1 MSNNTELNNRDQ
13 DINALKLTINNL
25 KQENKQLLESNEQLK
40 IMDSK
45 LKDFINIAAHELR
58 TPIMP
63 ILSVLEISEYDL
75 KGEGGG
81 VGQLE
86 EKNEVV
92 LTKQQFQSLKYNANR
107 LEKLAFNILD
117 LAKIENNTL
126 SLNKEQFSLV
136 DVITDSTQEFQRE
149 IKRTYKKLEIVVH
162 IHVREQDQQQKQQQ
176 RFVVKADKNRIIQ
189 VIYNLLNNAL
199 KFAESKVYVTIEK
212 DCNDAVVTVKDD
224 GSGIDDKVMS
234 RLFTRFATTTSSQGT
249 GLGLFISKVIIEAH
263 HGRIWAENN
272 NDNNNSSDNIKE
284 AKGATFGF
292 SLPLHVS

>member
-1 MSNNTELNNRDQ
+1 MSNNTEINNRDQ
-13 DINALKLTINNL
+13 DINALKSAINNL
-25 KQENKQLLESNEQLK
+25 KQENKRLLESNEQLK
-40 IMDSK
+40 IVNSK

-63 ILSVLEISEYDL
+63 ILSVLEIAEYDL
-75 KGEGGG
+75 EGGG
-81 VGQLE
+81 GQLE
-86 EKNEVV
+86 GKNEIV
-92 LTKQQFQSLKYNANR
+92 LTKQQFQCLKYNANR
-107 LEKLAFNILD
+107 LEKLACNILD
-117 LAKIENNTL
+117 LAKIENNIL

-149 IKRTYKKLEIVVH
+149 IRITDKKLQLVFH
-162 IHVREQDQQQKQQQ
+162 NHVREQDQQQQKQQ
-176 RFVVKADKNRIIQ
+176 RFVIKADKNRIIQ

-212 DCNDAVVTVKDD
+212 DCNDAVVTIKDD

>member
-1 MSNNTELNNRDQ
+1 MSNNTEINNRDQ
-13 DINALKLTINNL
+13 DINALKSTINNL

-40 IMDSK
+40 IVDNK
-45 LKDFINIAAHELR
+45 LRDFINIAAHELR

-63 ILSVLEISEYDL
+63 ILSVLEIAEYDL
-75 KGEGGG
+75 EEGGGG
-81 VGQLE
+81 VGQLKD
-86 EKNEVV
+86 KNEVV
-92 LTKQQFQSLKYNANR
+92 LTKQQFQYLKYNANR
-107 LEKLAFNILD
+107 LEKLASNILD

-149 IKRTYKKLEIVVH
+149 IKRTNKKLEIVVH

-176 RFVVKADKNRIIQ
+176 KFVLKADKNRIIQ

-249 GLGLFISKVIIEAH
+249 GLGLFISKVIIEVVNPIS
-263 HGRIWAENN
+263 G
-272 NDNNNSSDNIKE
+272 SPSTIKI
-284 AKGATFGF
+284 FF
-292 SLPLHVS
+292 LLLL